1 MTFPRRT
8 FPLVRSFV
16 DVRIDRAD
24 RSVDG
29 RVFDGWGVHIPGTGI
44 F

>member
-1 MTFPRRT
+1 MIIARRAS
-8 FPLVRSFV
+8 PLVRTV
-16 DVRIDRAD
+16 IDVRIDRAD

-29 RVFDGWGVHIPGTGI
+29 RVFDGWGVHVPGTGI